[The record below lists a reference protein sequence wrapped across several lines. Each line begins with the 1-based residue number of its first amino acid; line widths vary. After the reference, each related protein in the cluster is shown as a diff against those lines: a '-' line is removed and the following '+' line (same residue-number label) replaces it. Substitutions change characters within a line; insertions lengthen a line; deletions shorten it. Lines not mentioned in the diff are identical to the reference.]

1 MKHLPDRLASERQI
15 SRRNFVFSGAA
26 LAAAA
31 ALPLRSPASATP
43 APLAFDI
50 IRGGDVVG
58 RHALNFRREK
68 GDLHVDIAIDIE
80 IKFTFITLFRYWHRN
95 HEVWRD
101 GRLVSLETKTDDDGD
116 EYEIRARANGDEL
129 WVNGSGGEYIAP
141 GTTLPTS
148 YWDSRT
154 PLQNT
159 LLDTQRGGLLEV
171 QVEDAGADVLAL
183 RDMEVA
189 ARKYVMSGDLTL
201 DLWYTTAGEWV
212 KIAFEARGET
222 VEYAPV
228 TSIDGD
234 RPDA

>member
-1 MKHLPDRLASERQI
+1 MKHLPDRLASARQI
-15 SRRNFVFSGAA
+15 NRRNLIASGAA

-31 ALPLRSPASATP
+31 MIPLRSPASAPP

-50 IRGGDVVG
+50 IRDGDVIG
-58 RHALNFRREK
+58 QHALNFRQEN
-68 GDLHVDIAIDIE
+68 DALHVDIAIDIE

-101 GRLVSLETKTDDDGD
+101 GRLVSLETQTDDDGD
-116 EYEIRARANGDEL
+116 AYEVRARANGDEL
-129 WVNGSGGEYIAP
+129 WVNGSDGEYIAP

-154 PLQNT
+154 PLQNR

-171 QVEDAGADVLAL
+171 QVEDAGTDVLAL
-183 RDMEVA
+183 RATEIA
-189 ARKYVMSGDLTL
+189 ARKYIVSGDLTL
-201 DLWYTTAGEWV
+201 DLWYTAGGEWV

-228 TSIDGD
+228 MSIDGD
-234 RPDA
+234 KPNA